1 MMADNRPQP
10 VGMFAQA
17 RERYGRST
25 MAQLLIFV
33 GISLA
38 ANMLMRGVNTVFN
51 LMGSFVAVQSMDAF
65 AVFSRLISYVTSA
78 LNLALSIGLLFLH
91 RHVTFRSAD
100 RIVCTVLP
108 MIGLMLLEK
117 LLEWFA
123 PIVLFQFVDLLVMV
137 YWFIDE
143 AWSWAVIV
151 SMIGAYLAI
160 LLVPVLI
167 TFAMTGTV
175 HLAHS
180 RGKRALCILP
190 ALSLLPLAFL
200 NALAWSAWTYASWG
214 IRMRQDGFLVVL
226 FTFLLSVLQA
236 VVCSVGSFF
245 AYRKL
250 LYRDTCDTTPAARRY
265 ILARWQ
271 AAEGAALSATMQVA
285 GSVDTERNEMQ

>member
-10 VGMFAQA
+10 VGTFAQA

-38 ANMLMRGVNTVFN
+38 VNMLMRGVNTVFN
-51 LMGSFVAVQSMDAF
+51 LMGSFVSVQSMEAY

-108 MIGLMLLEK
+108 MIGLVLLTN
-117 LLEWFA
+117 LLTSIMQMVMFEFVVSPQEMVNWF
-123 PIVLFQFVDLLVMV
+123 FG
-137 YWFIDE
+137 
-143 AWSWAVIV
+143 AWSWAVFV
-151 SMIGAYLAI
+151 SVIGAYLVS
-160 LLVPVLI
+160 LLVPVLA

-175 HLAHS
+175 HLARS

-190 ALSLLPLAFL
+190 VLSLLPLAFL
-200 NALAWSAWTYASWG
+200 NALAGSAWTYASWG
-214 IRMRQDGFLVVL
+214 IRQDGFLVVL
-226 FTFLLSVLQA
+226 FNFLLSLLQA

-271 AAEGAALSATMQVA
+271 AAEGAALSATMRVA